1 MPGGRTYRVNAEGI
15 LRGLPHRREVDAQA
29 PQQIGL
35 TTPRARQDADGDQV
49 IQLRLQDV
57 WPKARSLKNRRGT
70 AVILLGK
77 PDQDM
82 FRADVIVAQ
91 ALGFLI

>member
-1 MPGGRTYRVNAEGI
+1 M
-15 LRGLPHRREVDAQA
+15 
-29 PQQIGL
+29 
-35 TTPRARQDADGDQV
+35 PRARQDADGDQV

-70 AVILLGK
+70 AVVLLGK

-82 FRADVIVAQ
+82 LRADVIVAQ
-91 ALGFLI
+91 ALGLLIGQPQDLPGALGELLKHAGLLPGSE